1 MQGLGE
7 DVLADV
13 LRCTRPSHV
22 VTLQTPA
29 PRRNVPQ
36 GQFWLTDHSAAGP
49 LAPPAVAQHAAVIQ
63 LPAVQSQGPAGS
75 TPAGVRKQCVLWTAH
90 LPCHVSIAGICYRA
104 IIQLPS

>member
-22 VTLQTPA
+22 VTLQTPN

-36 GQFWLTDHSAAGP
+36 GQFWLTKDSAAGP
-49 LAPPAVAQHAAVIQ
+49 LAASPVAQQATVIQ
-63 LPAVQSQGPAGS
+63 LPAVQSQAPVGS
-75 TPAGVRKQCVLWTAH
+75 TPAGVRKHCAL
-90 LPCHVSIAGICYRA
+90 
-104 IIQLPS
+104 

>member
-22 VTLQTPA
+22 VTLQTPT

-36 GQFWLTDHSAAGP
+36 GLFWLTEDSAAGP
-49 LAPPAVAQHAAVIQ
+49 LAASPVAQQATVIG
-63 LPAVQSQGPAGS
+63 LPAVQSQAPVGS
-75 TPAGVRKQCVLWTAH
+75 TPAGVRKQCAL
-90 LPCHVSIAGICYRA
+90 
-104 IIQLPS
+104 